1 EEAAAHFERAA
12 EIQPKNYQPLTLL
25 GDLYLALGRRE
36 RSMIAARQALG
47 LIQEAFGKEPD
58 VAEVLAM
65 GATTLIC
72 LGDHARAEA
81 WAKRAILLD
90 PESYSVHYNAACTYA
105 VIGKPDA
112 ALECLRFI
120 FTQMPRARPWLLRIA
135 RHDAQLSSLHDRL
148 EFQDLMEG

>member
-1 EEAAAHFERAA
+1 
-12 EIQPKNYQPLTLL
+12 
-25 GDLYLALGRRE
+25 
-36 RSMIAARQALG
+36 MIAARQALG

-112 ALECLRFI
+112 AQKCLEYVFS
-120 FTQMPRARPWLLRIA
+120 QMPRARGWLLANA
-135 RHDAQLSSLHDRL
+135 RHDTQLDSLRERPEFQKLMERL
-148 EFQDLMEG
+148 EAHAAPVS